1 MIYGILDVRTHH
13 LRYVLAG
20 HPGPVLAPAAGEPRL
35 LHATGFPI
43 GMFAGADYSDIDLEL
58 QAGDRLFLYSDGI
71 LEAVNPSGEQF
82 GSERLRQAIQKRP
95 LDTVEECSKDLLAEV
110 LAWSSDHPDDDL
122 SILALAID

>member
-1 MIYGILDVRTHH
+1 
-13 LRYVLAG
+13 
-20 HPGPVLAPAAGEPRL
+20 
-35 LHATGFPI
+35 
-43 GMFAGADYSDIDLEL
+43 MFAGADYSDIDLEL